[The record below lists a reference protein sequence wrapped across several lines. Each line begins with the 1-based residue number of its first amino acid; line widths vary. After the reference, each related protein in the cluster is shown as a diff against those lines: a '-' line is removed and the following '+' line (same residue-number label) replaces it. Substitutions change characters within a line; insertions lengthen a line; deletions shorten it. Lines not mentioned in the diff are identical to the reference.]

1 MNRTLIGELGKHI
14 GETVSIS
21 GWVDVR
27 RDQGKMVF
35 FDFRD
40 VSGMVQGVV
49 LPKEESALKT
59 AKELR
64 PEFVVKVEGLVNK
77 RPEKN
82 CNPNVQNGNIELEI
96 KNIHIL
102 SVADPNLPIQVH
114 EKNENEAAQQHRL
127 DWRWIDLRKPENALI
142 FKVWT
147 AMEQSFMSYCVVNGY
162 IQIHSPKTVVT
173 STESGSELFE
183 VKYFNQKAS
192 LAQSPQLYKQM
203 AMASGFEK
211 VFEIGP
217 VFRANPSFTSRHDTE
232 FTMYDV
238 EISFIESHLDLLT
251 EEEKMMVA
259 IIKGIK
265 EKHGVEIQ
273 KTFGEEIIVPTIPFP
288 RLTFKEAKAILK
300 DLEVPS
306 PEENDFSPEEERAIS
321 QYIKEK
327 KGHDFLFVHEWP
339 TVSRAFY
346 SMRFESDPTLT
357 KSFDLLYKGLEITSG
372 AQREHR
378 YNQLKQQIIEK
389 GFNVDAFETYLNF
402 FKYGCPPHGGFA
414 PGPSRIVMK
423 MLGLSNVREVTYLYR
438 GPNRLTP

>member
-1 MNRTLIGELGKHI
+1 MERTIIDELEKHI
-14 GETVSIS
+14 GKTVSIS

-40 VSGMVQGVV
+40 ISGTVQGVV
-49 LPKEESALKT
+49 LPKEKSVLET
-59 AKELR
+59 AKELH
-64 PEFVVKVEGLVNK
+64 PEYVVTIEGVVNK

-82 CNPNVQNGNIELEI
+82 ANPEVQNGDIELEI
-96 KNIHIL
+96 KNINIL
-102 SVADPNLPIQVH
+102 SAADPNLPIQVH

-147 AMEQSFMSYCVVNGY
+147 AMEQAFMDYCVTNGY

-183 VKYFNQKAS
+183 IKYFDTKAY

-203 AMASGFEK
+203 AMAAGFEK

-238 EISFIESHLDLLT
+238 EISFIKSHLDLLA
-251 EEEKMMVA
+251 EEGRMMVA
-259 IIKGIK
+259 IMKAVK
-265 EKHGVEIQ
+265 EKHGAAIQ
-273 KTFGEEIIVPTIPFP
+273 KTFGQEIIVPTIPFP
-288 RLTFKEAKAILK
+288 RLTFREAKAIL
-300 DLEVPS
+300 LQQGVPS
-306 PEENDFSPEEERAIS
+306 PDENDFSPEEERTIS

-327 KGHDFLFVHEWP
+327 EKHEFLFIHEWP
-339 TVSRAFY
+339 TAVRAFY
-346 SMRFESDPTLT
+346 SMRLESDPSLT

-378 YNQLKQQIIEK
+378 YDQLRRQILEK

-414 PGPSRIVMK
+414 PGPSRMVMK
-423 MLGLSNVREVTYLYR
+423 MLELSNVREVTYLYR